1 MDAILC
7 ESRTVDETLAIIET
21 SNLTYTYPGGT
32 APSLVGVSLVIE
44 SGEFVIL
51 TGPSG
56 CGKTTLC
63 RCLNGLIPHFYS
75 GKLEGDI
82 TVADSKVPE
91 HSIYELAEHVG
102 LVFQNPENQLFA
114 LSVEKDV
121 AFGLENL
128 GLPRKEM
135 RRRVDWALQMTDIY
149 DLRERAPH
157 ELSGGQQQRVA
168 IACVLAMK
176 PDVMVL
182 DEPTSFLDP
191 LGAQRIFKVIDELN
205 KKLGITVILVEH
217 RLDLA
222 SKYANHVIVMD
233 EGKVVLDGKPLDV
246 FGSERAR
253 LIGVGIPKA
262 TRLYQALRESGVHLN
277 KVPVNSQEA
286 SLLLQ
291 EVLTRDRG

>member
-1 MDAILC
+1 VEVA
-7 ESRTVDETLAIIET
+7 
-21 SNLTYTYPGGT
+21 NL
-32 APSLVGVSLVIE
+32 
-44 SGEFVIL
+44 
-51 TGPSG
+51 
-56 CGKTTLC
+56 
-63 RCLNGLIPHFYS
+63 
-75 GKLEGDI
+75 
-82 TVADSKVPE
+82 KVPD
-91 HSIYELAEHVG
+91 HSICELARRVG

-128 GLPRKEM
+128 GIARNEI
-135 RRRVDWALQMTDIY
+135 RERVDWALQITGITDI
-149 DLRERAPH
+149 RERAPH

-191 LGAQRIFKVIDELN
+191 VGAQKIFNVINDLN

-222 SKYANHVIVMD
+222 SKYADHVLVMD
-233 EGKVVLDGKPLDV
+233 EGKVVLDGKPREIFD
-246 FGSERAR
+246 SDSAR

-262 TRLYQALRESGVHLN
+262 TRLYQILKEKGVALKN
-277 KVPVNSQEA
+277 IPVNSEEA
-286 SLLLQ
+286 SQLLR
-291 EVLTRDRG
+291 EVLTRDQD